1 MVNGSCPAIAAKA
14 ERDQEQGAALRLAP
28 CRILIVDDHPHGREG
43 IRDIVSGDPSF
54 TIVGEAE
61 SGEEAVDAALRLA
74 PDIILMD
81 INMPG
86 MGGLEATQRI
96 KAQQPSAIIIIVTV
110 EDDIT
115 FLFEALKRGAQGYLL
130 KNLRPSAWHAYL
142 RAVAFEETPMDKELA
157 YMLLREFSGGR
168 SASAPDTKR
177 ETAGA
182 SKGRPLADRAETPVT
197 PLTQREREVLER
209 VALGESNREIAA
221 GLGLS
226 EHTVKNHMKNIL
238 QKLHLDNRVQL
249 TRFAYENGLA

>member
-1 MVNGSCPAIAAKA
+1 VG
-14 ERDQEQGAALRLAP
+14 ELT
-28 CRILIVDDHPHGREG
+28 RILIVDDHPHGREG
-43 IRDIVSGDPSF
+43 MRDIIAMEPSF
-54 TIVGEAE
+54 TVVGEAP
-61 SGEEAVDAALRLA
+61 SGEQAVEEALRLA
-74 PDIILMD
+74 PDIVLMD

-86 MGGLEATQRI
+86 IGGLEATQRI
-96 KAQQPSAIIIIVTV
+96 KSRQPSIKIIIVTV

-115 FLFEALKRGAQGYLL
+115 FLFEAVRRGAQGYLL

-142 RAVAFEETPMDKELA
+142 RAVAFEEAPMEKELA
-157 YMLLREFSGGR
+157 HMLLREFSGGHSEAR
-168 SASAPDTKR
+168 NAARD
-177 ETAGA
+177 
-182 SKGRPLADRAETPVT
+182 GRQLPTSVT

-209 VALGESNREIAA
+209 VARGESNREIAE

>member
-1 MVNGSCPAIAAKA
+1 MAK
-14 ERDQEQGAALRLAP
+14 ERDLINTTGDEAESGSEPRSAA

-43 IRDIVSGDPSF
+43 IRDIVAGDPSF
-54 TIVGEAE
+54 TVAGEAA
-61 SGEEAVDAALRLA
+61 SGEEAIEAALRLE

-96 KAQQPSAIIIIVTV
+96 KARQPSAIIIMVTV

-157 YMLLREFSGGR
+157 YMLLREFSGGSIAPAAKR
-168 SASAPDTKR
+168 SAADAAKPRLAADKQSA
-177 ETAGA
+177 
-182 SKGRPLADRAETPVT
+182 SMVT

-209 VALGESNREIAA
+209 VALGESNREIAE

>member
-1 MVNGSCPAIAAKA
+1 MDNVVNPPAPVAGGLEAGSALPAAS
-14 ERDQEQGAALRLAP
+14 

-43 IRDIVSGDPSF
+43 IRDIVAGDPSF

-61 SGEEAVDAALRLA
+61 SGEEAVEAAQRLA

-96 KAQQPSAIIIIVTV
+96 KAMQPSARIVIVTV

-157 YMLLREFSGGR
+157 YMLLREFNGGG
-168 SASAPDTKR
+168 SAAEAKRPIPEESKPRPSAAKT
-177 ETAGA
+177 
-182 SKGRPLADRAETPVT
+182 SSSMVT

-209 VALGESNREIAA
+209 VALGESNREIAG